1 MLCLC
6 SLMRRNEFC
15 KKSKRSWKRRQTNV
29 QDGTSFSTSLE
40 NTSNRFDD
48 RRKVRWSFRASSV
61 KKLSSLWTF
70 FVVFKCTIKWWG
82 GFYAF
87 SYVLYNGNY
96 SVHRNERKARNKQKQ
111 KRQKERQKKVPF
123 FAFKSIRNGK
133 EFRIDFAWL
142 RNSKGKKRPSCCNYE
157 ILTSQPSRGIE
168 LTLSAKFSVV
178 SYKLHYQ

>member
-61 KKLSSLWTF
+61 KKLSSYELSSLF
-70 FVVFKCTIKWWG
+70 
-82 GFYAF
+82 
-87 SYVLYNGNY
+87 L
-96 SVHRNERKARNKQKQ
+96 SVRSSGEVDSTRSPTSCIMAIIAYIEMSV
-111 KRQKERQKKVPF
+111 RQEISR
-123 FAFKSIRNGK
+123 SR
-133 EFRIDFAWL
+133 
-142 RNSKGKKRPSCCNYE
+142 KGKKRGRRKFLSSRLSRSAMEKNSGS
-157 ILTSQPSRGIE
+157 ILHGWGIQRE
-168 LTLSAKFSVV
+168 RNGQAAATMKF
-178 SYKLHYQ
+178 